1 LGIIVAQ
8 LTNISNQQGEHMK
21 YTLLLLVIGIIIIAI
36 PISRSTPDQNGSNPG
51 CTPCHNFQD
60 GMVSITTNGLDIE
73 VTVSGTNSTVAGEL
87 VNSSGTVVAVNNGTN
102 SNPFTLTAPGAGNY
116 IVNAGLKSPLVWDS
130 ASVSL
135 TVTSVEGNPN
145 NPGQFI
151 LYENYP
157 NPFNP
162 STTIRY
168 SIPES
173 SFTTLIIYDA
183 LGNIVSNLVNETKS
197 AGTYEVV
204 FNASELTSGIYF
216 YTLQSGSL
224 KETKKM
230 ILTK

>member
-1 LGIIVAQ
+1 
-8 LTNISNQQGEHMK
+8 MK

-60 GMVSITTNGLDIE
+60 GMVSLNTNGLDVEI
-73 VTVSGTNSTVAGEL
+73 TVSGTNNTVAGEL

-102 SNPFTLTAPGAGNY
+102 SNPFTLTAPGPGNY
-116 IVNAGLKSPLVWDS
+116 IVNAGHKSPLVWDS
-130 ASVSL
+130 ASVSITITDL
-135 TVTSVEGNPN
+135 GDVTFNPSE
-145 NPGQFI
+145 FK

-168 SIPES
+168 SIPEA
-173 SFTTLIIYDA
+173 SFTTLNVYDA
-183 LGNIVSNLVNETKS
+183 LGNIVSSLVNESKS
-197 AGTYEVV
+197 AGTYEDV
-204 FNASELTSGIYF
+204 FNASRLSSGIYY
-216 YTLQSGSL
+216 YTLQTGSL